1 MSAKDL
7 SPKERAR
14 RLKRIESACK
24 ITPEQW
30 DNMKDGVQI
39 IQADMKKLFPPSA
52 PKRGKR
58 KTSIEDKHGL
68 DFMNAVHCAEAGD
81 VSEDMQEAFKDAIR
95 TRDTDF
101 FKTMAAA
108 MEHCKMIRHSIF
120 SRSLS
125 AAQRAR
131 IALKKDG
138 AYPTKDAIKKHVI
151 KLHGTKVFAIEDQT
165 RWTEVFAQ
173 LPATKKAQGIKP
185 RSRQAQTAKRK
196 K

>member
-7 SPKERAR
+7 SPQEIAR

-24 ITPEQW
+24 ITPEHW
-30 DNMKDGVQI
+30 EDMKDGVEI
-39 IQADMKKLFPPSA
+39 IRAGMEKLFPPSA

-58 KTSIEDKHGL
+58 KTSINDTHGL
-68 DFMNAVHCAEAGD
+68 DFVNAVHCAEAGD
-81 VSEDMQEAFKDAIR
+81 VSEDLHHAFEDAIR

-125 AAQRAR
+125 AARRAR

-138 AYPTKDAIKKHVI
+138 TYPTKDAIKKHVI
-151 KLHGTKVFAIEDQT
+151 KLHGNKVFAIINDT
-165 RWTEVFAQ
+165 RWGEVFAQ
-173 LPATKKAQGIKP
+173 MPATKKAQGIKP
-185 RSRQAQTAKRK
+185 RSRQAQTTKRK